1 MPIKDFTGASFDDYG
16 VTVPLYPNVTDDID
30 VMQLPS
36 SMRGGSDL
44 LDSLI
49 ELDLVKNMMK
59 DKKKNKDEGQTFLDS
74 YLA

>member
-1 MPIKDFTGASFDDYG
+1 MNPYGGNIPEAFPMDEKDI
-16 VTVPLYPNVTDDID
+16 TD
-30 VMQLPS
+30 VYQLPKD
-36 SMRGGSDL
+36 MRDGSDV

-49 ELDLVKNMMK
+49 QLELVKDIMK